1 MEQAFMI
8 DRAHPEDAEQL
19 LAYLRQIGGE
29 TDNLTFGAEGLP
41 STAEQEADYLRRTLE
56 SADDVQYVVRC
67 NGDIVA
73 DASLHRLT
81 RRMSHRAEIGISVAK
96 EYWGRGVGTAL
107 MEEMIAFAK
116 QRGIRQLNLQVRSD
130 NARAIRLYEKFGFQ
144 KVCTF
149 PAFFC
154 VDGIDV
160 DFDLMNLYL

>member
-1 MEQAFMI
+1 MERSFEI
-8 DRAHPEDAEQL
+8 DQAHPEDAEQL

-41 STAEQEADYLRRTLE
+41 NTETQEAAYLQRMLE
-56 SADDVQYVVRC
+56 SADDVQYVVRY
-67 NGDIVA
+67 NGKIVA

-96 EYWGRGVGTAL
+96 EYWGRGVGSAL
-107 MEEMIAFAK
+107 MEALIAFAK

-154 VDGIDV
+154 VDGTDV